1 VTTSYSLISTEQH
14 GAVLHVQ
21 LNRAEKRN
29 ALNGKIVSEL
39 RDCFTHLPAG
49 TRAVVLS
56 GSGDHFCAGL
66 DLNDV
71 RGMDTVEGVH
81 HSRGWHAAFE
91 PIQFGSAPVIAVLK
105 GAVVGG
111 GLELASTA
119 HMRVAEDS
127 TFYALPEGTR
137 GLFTGGGASVRVSRL
152 IGVSKMADMM
162 LTGRVYNADDGHRIG
177 ISEYR
182 VGQGEGVAK
191 ALELAAKIA
200 DNSPTTNWAVMHALP
215 RIADQSIQDGLLTES
230 LVAAVAQSDPTTQ
243 QRLAAFLDQKRDK
256 VGAPT
261 K

>member
-1 VTTSYSLISTEQH
+1 
-14 GAVLHVQ
+14 
-21 LNRAEKRN
+21 
-29 ALNGKIVSEL
+29 
-39 RDCFTHLPAG
+39 
-49 TRAVVLS
+49 
-56 GSGDHFCAGL
+56 
-66 DLNDV
+66 
-71 RGMDTVEGVH
+71 
-81 HSRGWHAAFE
+81 
-91 PIQFGSAPVIAVLK
+91 
-105 GAVVGG
+105 
-111 GLELASTA
+111 
-119 HMRVAEDS
+119 
-127 TFYALPEGTR
+127 
-137 GLFTGGGASVRVSRL
+137 
-152 IGVSKMADMM
+152 M